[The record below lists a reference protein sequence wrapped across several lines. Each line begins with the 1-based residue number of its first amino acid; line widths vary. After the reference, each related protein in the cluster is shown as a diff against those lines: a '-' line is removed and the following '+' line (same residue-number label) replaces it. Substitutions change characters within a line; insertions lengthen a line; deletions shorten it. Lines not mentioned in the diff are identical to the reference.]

1 MISFLLNETSIET
14 EEAPAGSLL
23 SFLRENQAL
32 TGTKAGCREG
42 DCGACCVLV
51 GFLDTQGQVEY
62 RSVTSCL
69 FPLHNVQGAHV
80 LTIEGLRPVAP
91 NPIQTAVLDH
101 DASQCGFCT
110 PGFIMSWLAFCLGQK
125 PLNAEAACAAV
136 DGNIC
141 RCTGY
146 ASLQRAAGQI
156 AEQAAK
162 ALAGR
167 DLNAL
172 IAAGYLPQSMQN
184 VPQRLL
190 ALASQAAEPSFS
202 PAATLLAGGT
212 DLLVQ
217 RPLQLLDQA
226 TRKLWRPP
234 GERKITLQADRL
246 QLDGTLCISDL
257 ESLGTYLPWIPD
269 WPRYLAQIASTPI
282 RNMATLAGNFANA
295 SPIGDLSILFLAL
308 DAQVLLGREE
318 PERSLPLDRFFL
330 AYRHTDLRPGE
341 RIWRV
346 EVPLRP
352 CRFHFIKVAK
362 RRLLDIA
369 SVNSAM
375 AIHRGPAGISWLR
388 IAAGGVAPIPLLLQ
402 KSAANL
408 QGQRPGAEELSQC
421 LDTAEGEIQ
430 PISDV
435 RGSASYKR
443 LLLRQQL
450 IAHFQQLLSPEVQSS

>member
-1 MISFLLNETSIET
+1 MISFLLNETTIET

-51 GFLDTQGQVEY
+51 GFLNEQGQVEY

-69 FPLHNVQGAHV
+69 FPLHNAQGAHV

-110 PGFIMSWLAFCLGQK
+110 PGFIMSWLAFCLGDS
-125 PLNAEAACAAV
+125 PLDAGAACAAV

-146 ASLQRAAGQI
+146 ASLKRAAGQI
-156 AEQAAK
+156 AEQAAET
-162 ALAGR
+162 LTGR

-172 IAAGYLPQSMQN
+172 IAGGYLPQSMQDI
-184 VPQRLL
+184 PQRLH
-190 ALASQAAEPSFS
+190 ALARQQGEP
-202 PAATLLAGGT
+202 PALPCATLLAGGT

-217 RPLQLLDQA
+217 RPLQLLNQA
-226 TRKLWRPP
+226 TRRLWRPP
-234 GERKITLQADRL
+234 GKRKITVQPDHLL
-246 QLDGTLCISDL
+246 LDGALCIRDL
-257 ESLGTYLPWIPD
+257 EVLATHLPWIPD
-269 WPRYLAQIASTPI
+269 WPDYLAQIASTPI

-308 DAQVLLGREE
+308 DAQLLLGMEE
-318 PERSLPLDRFFL
+318 PERKLPLDRFFL

-341 RIWRV
+341 RIWQV

-352 CRFHFIKVAK
+352 CGFHFIKVSK

-375 AIHRGPAGISWLR
+375 AICHRTGVSWLR
-388 IAAGGVAPIPLLLQ
+388 IAAGGVAPVPLLLQ
-402 KSAANL
+402 KSAASL
-408 QGQRPGAEELSQC
+408 LDKQPCPELLAHC
-421 LDTAEGEIQ
+421 LEQAEGEIQ

-435 RGSASYKR
+435 RGSAAYKR

-450 IAHFQQLLSPEVQSS
+450 MAHFQHLLALEVRPT